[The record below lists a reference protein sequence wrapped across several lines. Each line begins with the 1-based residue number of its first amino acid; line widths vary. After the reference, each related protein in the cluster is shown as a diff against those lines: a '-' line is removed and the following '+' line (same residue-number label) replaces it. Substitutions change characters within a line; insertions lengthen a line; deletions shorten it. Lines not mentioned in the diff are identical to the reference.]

1 MNNRISNSEVVA
13 ILKEV
18 LAAMEIKG
26 ADRFRIRAYQNA
38 VAIIDGLTTSIQ
50 DIWEEGRLDD
60 VPGIGSALASHLNDL
75 FTKGLVSE
83 FESVKKGLPDGMF
96 ALLGLRGVGA
106 KKAFKLAATFDLKD
120 RSTALEE
127 LKKHA
132 QAGHI
137 KTIEGFGEKSE
148 ADILDSIQQSKTS
161 KNDKQRMLL
170 VKAEQII
177 GRVIEYMKT
186 CPGVEKVD
194 ALGSIRRR
202 NPTVGD
208 LDMVVSTTDSAAAI
222 EYFINYP
229 ESHDVVAKGDKKAVI
244 LLTGDIQVD
253 LRVSSPEAYG
263 SMLQYNTGSKQHNVL
278 LRTYAL
284 EKGMSLSEYGIKR
297 DGELRKYKTEEN
309 FYRAVGLPYIPP
321 ELRQGTD
328 EIDLARKDQ
337 LPNLITL
344 TDIKGDLQSHTIFS
358 DGANTLE
365 EMVEKAINLRY
376 EYYGVTDHGPSV
388 INRGYK
394 EVERMLLAQR
404 EKIDKINASQNKI
417 KVLYGMEVNILAD
430 ATLGLPDDL
439 LKILD
444 YALGSI
450 HTAFTQDK
458 ATITKRVVKAI
469 ENPYI
474 SFIGHPT
481 GRLINEREACDIDW
495 KIVFDALLAN
505 DKTIEINA
513 QPDRLDLTEDL
524 VRVAVKKGIKLIVNT
539 DAHSTDQLDLMKY
552 GIDTARRGFCEKRN
566 VINTNSY
573 KDFVTLLRP

>member
-1 MNNRISNSEVVA
+1 MKNRISNSEVVA

-18 LAAMEIKG
+18 LAAMEIKN

-38 VAIIDGLTTSIQ
+38 IAIIDNLTTSIQ

-60 VPGIGSALASHLNDL
+60 VPGIGAALSSHLNDL
-75 FTKGLVSE
+75 FTKGLVAE

-106 KKAFKLAATFDLKD
+106 KKAFKLAATFDLKE
-120 RSTALEE
+120 RETALEQ
-127 LKKHA
+127 LKEHA

-137 KTIEGFGEKSE
+137 RIIEGFGEKSE
-148 ADILDSIQQSKTS
+148 ADILDAIQQQKTS

-177 GRVIEYMKT
+177 SRVIEYMKT

-194 ALGSIRRR
+194 ALGSLRRR
-202 NPTVGD
+202 NPTIGD
-208 LDMVVSTTDSAAAI
+208 LDLVVATNDAQGAI

-229 ESHDVVAKGDKKAVI
+229 ESHDVVAKGEKKAVI

-253 LRVSSPEAYG
+253 MRVSTPEAYG

-284 EKGMSLSEYGIKR
+284 EKGMSLSEYGIKKG
-297 DGELRKYKTEEN
+297 GELHEYKTEEN
-309 FYRAVGLPYIPP
+309 FYKAVGLPYIEP

-328 EIDLARKDQ
+328 EIELARKDK

-344 TDIKGDLQSHTIFS
+344 SDIKGDLQSHTVFS
-358 DGANTLE
+358 DGLQSLE
-365 EMVEKAINLRY
+365 EMVEKAISLGY

-388 INRGYK
+388 INRGFK
-394 EVERMLLAQR
+394 EVERLLLEQR
-404 EKIDKINASQNKI
+404 EKIDKINAQNKI
-417 KVLYGMEVNILAD
+417 HVLFGMEVNILAD
-430 ATLGLPDDL
+430 ATLGLPDEL
-439 LKILD
+439 LKLLD

-458 ATITKRVVKAI
+458 ATITNRVIKAI

-495 KIVFDALLAN
+495 HKVFDALLAN
-505 DKTIEINA
+505 NKTIEINA
-513 QPDRLDLTEDL
+513 QPNRLDLTEDL
-524 VRVAVKKGIKLIVNT
+524 VRVAVKRGIKLIVNT
-539 DAHSTDQLDLMKY
+539 DAHAAEQMDHMKY
-552 GIDTARRGFCEKRN
+552 GIDTARRGFCEKDN
-566 VINTNSY
+566 VINT
-573 KDFVTLLRP
+573 KPFKEFITLLRE